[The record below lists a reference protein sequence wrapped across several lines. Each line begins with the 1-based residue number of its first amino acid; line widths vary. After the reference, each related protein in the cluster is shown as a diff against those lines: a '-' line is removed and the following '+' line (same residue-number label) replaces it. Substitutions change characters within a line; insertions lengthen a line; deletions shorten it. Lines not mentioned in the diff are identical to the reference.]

1 MKGPSFLQHI
11 ALFAR
16 HQYRTVFLLTGILVA
31 ISLGLILRLTFD
43 PDILSLLPRKNP
55 AVRAY
60 IETLQDF
67 GSSTLLIIAVRIPE
81 GAVAEPYETFSDE
94 LAARLSKLPEL
105 KQVEHRIGDP
115 EELLRTFF
123 PKSVLFLNAEGRSQL
138 AARLTDD
145 GIRRRVA
152 ELRRQLSTPE
162 GLAVKQLAKLDP
174 LGLAQIFLGR
184 VESSRGSLQ
193 VDWTSGYY
201 LSRDHRMLLILA
213 EPTRPPQN
221 LKFNERLV
229 TGIRRVVAGTL
240 ADWSR
245 IVGSDAPARPR
256 VDLGGAHLT
265 ALSDSSLIRYDMM
278 VNIITSALGVLL
290 LFLFAFRRI
299 GTLVYAFLPL
309 LCGLIIT
316 FGFAKVAVGALS
328 SATSV
333 VAALLIGLGIDFVIV
348 SYGRYVEERRRGAT
362 VEAALMAMSGLS
374 GRAVLAG
381 AVTTTATF
389 YAFTF
394 TDFVGLRQMGLLT
407 GTGILFC
414 ATSVLVL
421 LPAMLAWSEDHHQR
435 RRTAPNLF
443 LHSFGSDVLM
453 RYCIRH
459 RRIAFLAGVAI
470 SAVALGFA
478 LFIRFD
484 ESMKTMRPQGN
495 EGLDVTAEVG
505 RTFGSGFDSMTILLS
520 GSSPGE
526 VLTLAGRAAAGA
538 RKLVDQGVLYGYSG
552 VTSLIPPPAQQTEV
566 LQWLEAERH
575 GVLDLGRIQTTFAA
589 AVNQQGMRLEPFEPG
604 LDLLARAVNL
614 SGPIGVDDFRQSKQT
629 QLLLDRFLKK
639 TDRGW
644 RGAVL
649 LYPPGN
655 KWRREAPPEALALGR
670 SLGPNVTLTGTN
682 VVNQVVKQQVLRDA
696 WVAGVLGYLVVAII
710 LWINF
715 RTLRHTFMAL
725 APLTLGILWMVGSM
739 SALGIQM
746 NFINIFVTTMIIG
759 IGVDYGIYVIHRYLE
774 VRDAPDEEFERGILE
789 TSKAVLAAA
798 TCTIVGFGSITFSH
812 YPGLISTGK
821 VAVLGALCTSLV
833 AITLL
838 PTFLSWRR
846 DVRKQGLSASPRPR

>member
-1 MKGPSFLQHI
+1 MTGLSFLQRI

-16 HQYRTVFLLTGILVA
+16 QRYRTVFLVTGILVA
-31 ISLGLILRLTFD
+31 VSLGLILRLTFD
-43 PDILSLLPRKNP
+43 TDILNLLPRKNP

-60 IETLQDF
+60 VESLQDF
-67 GSSTLLIIAVRIPE
+67 GSSTLLIIAIRIPE
-81 GAVAEPYETFSDE
+81 GKVAEPYETFADE
-94 LAARLSKLPEL
+94 LAARLAKLPEL
-105 KQVEHRIGDP
+105 KSVEHKIGDP

-123 PKSVLFLNAEGRSQL
+123 PKSVLFLNANGRRQL

-145 GIRRRVA
+145 GIRQRVS
-152 ELRRQLSTPE
+152 ELRRQLSTPQ

-174 LGLAQIFLGR
+174 LGLAPVFLGR
-184 VESSRGSLQ
+184 VESSRGTLQ

-201 LSRDHRMLLILA
+201 LSRDHRMLLLLA
-213 EPTRPPQN
+213 EPTQPPQS

-229 TGIRRVVAGTL
+229 TGIRGVIAGTL
-240 ADWSR
+240 ADWNK
-245 IVGSDAPARPR
+245 IAGADAPPRPR
-256 VDLGGAHLT
+256 VDIGGPHLT
-265 ALSDSSLIRYDMM
+265 ALSDSSLIRFDMM
-278 VNIITSALGVLL
+278 VNIFTSALGVLV

-299 GTLVYAFLPL
+299 GTLAYAFIPL
-309 LCGLIIT
+309 LCGLILT
-316 FGFAKVAVGALS
+316 FGFAKVAVGSLS

-348 SYGRYVEERRRGAT
+348 SYGRYVEERRRGAS
-362 VEAALMAMSGLS
+362 VEAALTAMNGLS

-381 AVTTTATF
+381 AITTAATF
-389 YAFTF
+389 FSFTF

-407 GTGILFC
+407 GSGILFC
-414 ATSVLVL
+414 AASVLIL

-435 RRTAPNLF
+435 RKTAPNLF

-459 RRIAFLAGVAI
+459 RRTALVAGIAI
-470 SAVALGFA
+470 TAVALGFA
-478 LFIRFD
+478 LSIKFD
-484 ESMKTMRPQGN
+484 EDMKTMRPQGN

-505 RTFGSGFDSMTILLS
+505 RTFGSGFDSMTVLLS
-520 GSSPGE
+520 GNSPAE

-538 RKLVDQGVLYGYSG
+538 QKLVDQGVLYGYSG
-552 VTSLIPPPAQQTEV
+552 ITSLIPPPAQQSEV
-566 LQWLEAERH
+566 LQWLETERH
-575 GVLDLGRIQTTFAA
+575 GALDLGRIRATFADA
-589 AVNQQGMRLEPFEPG
+589 AGKQGLRTEPFESG
-604 LDLLARAVNL
+604 LDLLAKAVNL

-629 QLLLDRFLKK
+629 QLLLGRFLKN
-639 TDRGW
+639 TDHGW

-655 KWRREAPPEALALGR
+655 KWRREAPPEALALGK
-670 SLGPNVTLTGTN
+670 SLGPHAILTGTN
-682 VVNQVVKQQVLRDA
+682 VVNQTVRRQVLRDA
-696 WVAGVLGYLVVAII
+696 WIAGILGYVVVAVI
-710 LWINF
+710 LWIDF
-715 RTLRHTFMAL
+715 RTLRHTLMAL

-759 IGVDYGIYVIHRYLE
+759 IGVDYGIYVLHRYLE
-774 VRDAPDEEFERGILE
+774 VRDLPDEEFERGILE

-846 DVRKQGLSASPRPR
+846 DLRKRRLNR

>member
-1 MKGPSFLQHI
+1 MTGLSILQRL
-11 ALFAR
+11 ALFSR
-16 HQYRTVFLLTGILVA
+16 RRYRTVFLLTGILVA
-31 ISLGLILRLTFD
+31 ISIGLILRLTFD
-43 PDILSLLPRKNP
+43 TDILNLLPRKNP

-81 GAVAEPYETFSDE
+81 GAVAEPYESFSDE
-94 LAARLSKLPEL
+94 LAARLAKLPEL

-123 PKSVLFLNAEGRSQL
+123 PKSVLFLNAEGRGQL
-138 AARLTDD
+138 AARLTDE
-145 GIRRRVA
+145 GIRSRVS
-152 ELRRQLSTPE
+152 ELRRQLSTPQ

-213 EPTRPPQN
+213 EPTQAPQN

-229 TGIRRVVAGTL
+229 AGIRRVVAGTL
-240 ADWSR
+240 ADWNK
-245 IVGSDAPARPR
+245 IAGADAPARPR

-265 ALSDSSLIRYDMM
+265 ALSDSSLIRYDMV

-309 LCGLIIT
+309 VCGLILT
-316 FGFAKVAVGALS
+316 FGFAKVAVGSLS

-414 ATSVLVL
+414 ATSVLIL

-435 RRTAPNLF
+435 RKTAPNLF

-459 RRIAFLAGVAI
+459 RRVALAVGIAI

-478 LFIRFD
+478 VFIKFD

-520 GSSPGE
+520 GNSPDE
-526 VLTLAGRAAAGA
+526 VLTLAGKAAVGA
-538 RKLVDQGVLYGYSG
+538 KKLVDEGILYGYSG
-552 VTSLIPPPAQQTEV
+552 VTSLIPPPTQQTEV
-566 LQWLEAERH
+566 LRWLGTERH
-575 GVLDLGRIQTTFAA
+575 GALDLGRIHSTFAA
-589 AVNQQGMRLEPFEPG
+589 AVSQQGMRLEPFEPG

-639 TDRGW
+639 TDHGW

-655 KWRREAPPEALALGR
+655 KWRREPPPQALALAR
-670 SLGPNVTLTGTN
+670 SLGPHAILTGTN
-682 VVNQVVKQQVLRDA
+682 VVNQTVREEVLRDA
-696 WVAGVLGYLVVAII
+696 WIAGILGYVVVAVI

-715 RTLRHTFMAL
+715 RTLRHTLLAL

-774 VRDAPDEEFERGILE
+774 VRDASDEEFERGILE

-821 VAVLGALCTSLV
+821 VAILGALCTSIV

-846 DVRKQGLSASPRPR
+846 DVRKRRLSASPAPQ

>member
-1 MKGPSFLQHI
+1 LTDLSLLQRL

-16 HQYRTVFLLTGILVA
+16 RRYRTIFLLTGILVA

-43 PDILSLLPRKNP
+43 TDILNLLPRKNP

-94 LAARLSKLPEL
+94 LSARLSKLPEL

-145 GIRRRVA
+145 GIRRRVS
-152 ELRRQLSTPE
+152 ELRRQLSTPQ

-213 EPTRPPQN
+213 EPTQAPQN

-240 ADWSR
+240 ADWGR
-245 IVGSDAPARPR
+245 IAGADAPARPQ

-265 ALSDSSLIRYDMM
+265 ALADSSLIRYDMM
-278 VNIITSALGVLL
+278 VNILTSALGVLL

-316 FGFAKVAVGALS
+316 FGFAKVAVGSLS

-381 AVTTTATF
+381 AVTTAATF
-389 YAFTF
+389 YSFTF

-414 ATSVLVL
+414 AASVLVL

-443 LHSFGSDVLM
+443 LHNFGSDVLM
-453 RYCIRH
+453 RYCMRH
-459 RRIAFLAGVAI
+459 RRVALLAGVAI

-478 LFIRFD
+478 VFIKFD

-520 GSSPGE
+520 GSSPDE
-526 VLTLAGRAAAGA
+526 VLTLAGKAAMGA
-538 RKLVDQGVLYGYSG
+538 KKLVDQGILYGYSG
-552 VTSLIPPPAQQTEV
+552 ITSLIPPPAQQAEV
-566 LQWLEAERH
+566 LQWLGTERH
-575 GVLDLGRIQTTFAA
+575 GALDLDRIHATFAA
-589 AVNQQGMRLEPFEPG
+589 AVAQQGMRLEPFEPG

-639 TDRGW
+639 TDHGW

-655 KWRREAPPEALALGR
+655 KWRREAPPQALALAR
-670 SLGPNVTLTGTN
+670 SLGPHATLTGTN
-682 VVNQVVKQQVLRDA
+682 VVNQTVRQEVLRDA
-696 WVAGVLGYLVVAII
+696 WIAGILGYVVVAVI
-710 LWINF
+710 LWIDF
-715 RTLRHTFMAL
+715 RTLRHTFLAL

-774 VRDAPDEEFERGILE
+774 VRDLPDEEFERGILE
-789 TSKAVLAAA
+789 TCKAVLAAA

-821 VAVLGALCTSLV
+821 VAILGALCTSLV

-838 PTFLSWRR
+838 PTYLSWRR
-846 DVRKQGLSASPRPR
+846 DLRKRRLSASPRPR

>member
-1 MKGPSFLQHI
+1 
-11 ALFAR
+11 LFSR
-16 HQYRTVFLLTGILVA
+16 RRYRTVFLLTGILVA
-31 ISLGLILRLTFD
+31 ISIGLILRLTFD
-43 PDILSLLPRKNP
+43 TDILNLLPRKNRS
-55 AVRAY
+55 VRAY

-81 GAVAEPYETFSDE
+81 GAVAEPYESFSDE
-94 LAARLSKLPEL
+94 LAARLAKLPEL

-123 PKSVLFLNAEGRSQL
+123 PKSVLFLNAEGRGQL
-138 AARLTDD
+138 AARLTDE
-145 GIRRRVA
+145 GIRGRVS
-152 ELRRQLSTPE
+152 ELRRQLSTPQ

-213 EPTRPPQN
+213 EPTQAPQN

-229 TGIRRVVAGTL
+229 GGIRRVVAGTL
-240 ADWSR
+240 SDWNK
-245 IVGSDAPARPR
+245 IAGADAPAKPR

-265 ALSDSSLIRYDMM
+265 ALSDSSLIRYDMV

-309 LCGLIIT
+309 VCGLILT
-316 FGFAKVAVGALS
+316 FGFAKVAVGSLS

-414 ATSVLVL
+414 ATSVLIL

-435 RRTAPNLF
+435 RKTAPNLF

-459 RRIAFLAGVAI
+459 RRVALAVGIAI

-478 LFIRFD
+478 VFIKFD

-520 GSSPGE
+520 GNSPDE
-526 VLTLAGRAAAGA
+526 VLTLAGKAAAGA
-538 RKLVDQGVLYGYSG
+538 KKLVDEGILYGYSG
-552 VTSLIPPPAQQTEV
+552 VTSLIPPPTQQTEV
-566 LQWLEAERH
+566 LRWLGTERH
-575 GVLDLGRIQTTFAA
+575 GALDLGRIRSTFAA
-589 AVNQQGMRLEPFEPG
+589 AVSQQGMRLEPFEPG

-639 TDRGW
+639 TDHGW

-655 KWRREAPPEALALGR
+655 KWRREPPLLRLAGGLRPHRRPPGA
-670 SLGPNVTLTGTN
+670 NA
-682 VVNQVVKQQVLRDA
+682 VKQPVRERVLRGA
-696 WVAGVLGYLVVAII
+696 WFAAILGYLVATVI
-710 LWINF
+710 L
-715 RTLRHTFMAL
+715 
-725 APLTLGILWMVGSM
+725 
-739 SALGIQM
+739 
-746 NFINIFVTTMIIG
+746 
-759 IGVDYGIYVIHRYLE
+759 
-774 VRDAPDEEFERGILE
+774 
-789 TSKAVLAAA
+789 
-798 TCTIVGFGSITFSH
+798 
-812 YPGLISTGK
+812 
-821 VAVLGALCTSLV
+821 
-833 AITLL
+833 
-838 PTFLSWRR
+838 
-846 DVRKQGLSASPRPR
+846 